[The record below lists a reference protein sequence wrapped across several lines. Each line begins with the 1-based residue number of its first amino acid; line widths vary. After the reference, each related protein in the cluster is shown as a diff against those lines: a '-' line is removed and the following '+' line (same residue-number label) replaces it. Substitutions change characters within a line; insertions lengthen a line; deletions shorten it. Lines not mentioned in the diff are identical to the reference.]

1 MENNERLLEQ
11 QRTESVVRLPP
22 SLVLRMLVRMRREQ
36 ARVREEEE
44 NTTRTVEEE
53 GEGKNT

>member
-1 MENNERLLEQ
+1 VENNERLLEQ